1 MKKIVI
7 FDMDG
12 TLIDSKKDITI
23 SVNYV
28 RRVNHGL
35 PPLSEE
41 FIVDAINK
49 KERNLAFLFYGT
61 KEYEERDRELFE
73 KHYHN
78 QCIEHASL
86 YDGVQETLELLHA
99 NAVLMGVATNAPT
112 KFAKRMLEHLKI
124 ADYFVK
130 IVGADKAKPKP
141 DPDMVLQ
148 ILSACNYEPQSDK
161 AWMVGDNPKDIE
173 VAKRSGIEAIY
184 ATWGFQSE
192 VAWPLRANHPKDIVK
207 IVLQ

>member
-12 TLIDSKKDITI
+12 TLIDSRKDITI

-28 RRVNHGL
+28 RQVNHNL

-41 FIVDAINK
+41 EVVSAINK
-49 KERNLAFLFYGT
+49 KERNLAYIFYGT
-61 KEYEERDRELFE
+61 KTYEERDRELFE
-73 KHYHN
+73 KHYHE
-78 QCIEHASL
+78 QCIRHPYL
-86 YDGVQETLELLHA
+86 YNGIEEVLRTLKE
-99 NAVLMGVATNAPT
+99 NGVLMGVATNAPT
-112 KFAKRMLEHLKI
+112 KFAVRMLEHLGI
-124 ADYFVK
+124 ANLFEK

-141 DPDMVLQ
+141 DPDMIFQ
-148 ILSACNYEPQSDK
+148 ILNACRYEKGKDK

-173 VAKRSGIEAIY
+173 VAQRSGIEAIY

-192 VAWPLRANHPKDIVK
+192 VEWPLKAETPKDILK
-207 IVLQ
+207 IVL